1 MIRQLAAPALLA
13 FAVGCGEPPESKPS
27 PEARA
32 ELLEE
37 LGFSP
42 GQWRRVLSM
51 AEVPDLPPDPT
62 NRLADDTMAAEFGH
76 HLFFDPRLSGN
87 GRVSCATCHD
97 PALDFTDGRRVSIGV
112 SENIRNAPTV
122 LNTAYHRWL
131 TWDGRADSLWAQA
144 LEPLENDVEMGGDR
158 VAILRTVAADPELS
172 ARYESLFGPLPEL
185 ASDRVPEHARPR
197 RDGGRDEWSD
207 AWETIDPDLQARIT
221 SAFVNLGKAMG
232 AYQRRLVSADAPFDR
247 FVAAV
252 ERGERPG
259 EAFPAEA
266 VRGLDLFSGDAG
278 CWECHAGPM
287 LTTGAFHD
295 IGIPPVAGGMP
306 TDAGRFTGADI
317 VKADPFNA
325 TGSHSDDREGVRARL
340 VRSLVNSP
348 DNWGR
353 FRTPSLREV
362 SRTAPYMHEGRFGS
376 LADVVRFYS
385 TLEGAV
391 QLDHHQETV
400 LSPLDLTEQDQ
411 AALVRFLQTLDGRPL
426 EPRFAAPPS

>member
-1 MIRQLAAPALLA
+1 MIRPLAAPALLA

-197 RDGGRDEWSD
+197 RDGGRDE
-207 AWETIDPDLQARIT
+207 
-221 SAFVNLGKAMG
+221 
-232 AYQRRLVSADAPFDR
+232 
-247 FVAAV
+247 
-252 ERGERPG
+252 
-259 EAFPAEA
+259 
-266 VRGLDLFSGDAG
+266 
-278 CWECHAGPM
+278 
-287 LTTGAFHD
+287 
-295 IGIPPVAGGMP
+295 
-306 TDAGRFTGADI
+306 
-317 VKADPFNA
+317 
-325 TGSHSDDREGVRARL
+325 
-340 VRSLVNSP
+340 
-348 DNWGR
+348 
-353 FRTPSLREV
+353 
-362 SRTAPYMHEGRFGS
+362 
-376 LADVVRFYS
+376 
-385 TLEGAV
+385 
-391 QLDHHQETV
+391 
-400 LSPLDLTEQDQ
+400 
-411 AALVRFLQTLDGRPL
+411 
-426 EPRFAAPPS
+426 